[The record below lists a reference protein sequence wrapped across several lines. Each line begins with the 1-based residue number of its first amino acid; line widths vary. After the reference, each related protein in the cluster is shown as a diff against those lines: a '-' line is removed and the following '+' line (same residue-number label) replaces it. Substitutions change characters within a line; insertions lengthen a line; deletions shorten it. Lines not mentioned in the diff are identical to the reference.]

1 MQNTSSRPIFSFFP
15 QIARFYSF
23 ASLPPTP
30 ALALIYLESDL
41 PFSLVLTD
49 FDNNIMVCHRESGG
63 NRGGGCCLIPQ
74 PVTVALCGLTPSTV
88 IPNCSKLSSGTHNLA
103 DKYWFE
109 QSNTVRSDRTNVTV
123 SVLRTTWV
131 RVEKKKENLNVS
143 FHREVLHTAASC
155 RMFISDDRFVWGCF
169 QMTHQ
174 SFYLKAPFGHHSSM
188 MDRAMQPGLIK
199 CIWTCWCRRFQKVLL
214 LCSITTHL
222 MKSWWRCIL
231 CRTTFSAPSFH
242 FFSLS
247 FPLFDNGM
255 L

>member
-1 MQNTSSRPIFSFFP
+1 MWPPVGRSLSVPVILYGMLYLCFFFYLTHSVQTCSSASLGHCVLVHISPFSFCNPPLSLSLLFTLSLSPSLTLLTTFMQNTSSHPIFSFFP

-103 DKYWFE
+103 DKY
-109 QSNTVRSDRTNVTV
+109 
-123 SVLRTTWV
+123 
-131 RVEKKKENLNVS
+131 
-143 FHREVLHTAASC
+143 
-155 RMFISDDRFVWGCF
+155 
-169 QMTHQ
+169 
-174 SFYLKAPFGHHSSM
+174 
-188 MDRAMQPGLIK
+188 
-199 CIWTCWCRRFQKVLL
+199 
-214 LCSITTHL
+214 
-222 MKSWWRCIL
+222 
-231 CRTTFSAPSFH
+231 
-242 FFSLS
+242 
-247 FPLFDNGM
+247 
-255 L
+255 